1 MLIQIMIL
9 SLPNVE
15 NILIDRKFFTRD
27 ELKKLK
33 ESRHY
38 GRGICRVLG
47 TFKRAV
53 KENYELFFQSTLS
66 VIYIYQI
73 KNKLF

>member
-1 MLIQIMIL
+1 MIL

-53 KENYELFFQSTLS
+53 KVNYELFFSEHFICYLFIS
-66 VIYIYQI
+66 
-73 KNKLF
+73 NKK

>member
-53 KENYELFFQSTLS
+53 KVNYELFFSEHFICYLFIS
-66 VIYIYQI
+66 
-73 KNKLF
+73 NKK